1 MPVLKIDDYLK
12 SFTNGELKYFLTVNF
27 SEYFKST
34 KEKLCFKLNIKRCIY
49 FHQNLMN
56 EVQKFVEIMQS
67 NSYYLLKHNQDSSF
81 ENEES
86 SDTTRKILKK
96 NL

>member
-1 MPVLKIDDYLK
+1 
-12 SFTNGELKYFLTVNF
+12 
-27 SEYFKST
+27 
-34 KEKLCFKLNIKRCIY
+34 
-49 FHQNLMN
+49 MN

-67 NSYYLLKHNQDSSF
+67 NSYYLLKHNQDSES

-86 SDTTRKILKK
+86 SDTTRKVLKK

>member
-1 MPVLKIDDYLK
+1 
-12 SFTNGELKYFLTVNF
+12 
-27 SEYFKST
+27 
-34 KEKLCFKLNIKRCIY
+34 
-49 FHQNLMN
+49 MN

-67 NSYYLLKHNQDSSF
+67 NSYYLLKHNQDSAF

-86 SDTTRKILKK
+86 SDTTRKVFKK